1 MKINEHN
8 FIVLL
13 QAGKEDA
20 LHYVIDLYLPII
32 KGVIVKTLGPLNKN
46 DLSTDCYNEV
56 LLLIW
61 KNAKKF
67 TGEPQDF
74 KKWVCAIAKYKAVD
88 YIRSELRKKK
98 NLSVQLDESVNELA
112 YYNKMLLEEHENIN
126 AILSKLKPVDQKIF
140 IMKYLLDFDS
150 AEIAR
155 QLEMTKSAID
165 NRLYHGKKKLKKSL
179 GGIQIEEI
187 I

>member
-13 QAGKEDA
+13 QAGKEEA
-20 LHYVIDLYLPII
+20 LDYVIDHYLPLI

-46 DLSTDCYNEV
+46 DLCTDCYNEV

-67 TGEPQDF
+67 TGEPNDF
-74 KKWVCAIAKYKAVD
+74 KKWVCVIAKYKAVD
-88 YIRSELRKKK
+88 FIRTELRKKE
-98 NLSVQLDESVNELA
+98 NLSLQSDFSADELTYQN
-112 YYNKMLLEEHENIN
+112 NMLLEEHENIY
-126 AILSKLKPVDQKIF
+126 AILSKLKLVDQKIF

-150 AEIAR
+150 EEIAR
-155 QLEMTKSAID
+155 QLHMTKSAID

-179 GGIQIEEI
+179 GGIQIEETI
-187 I
+187 

>member
-1 MKINEHN
+1 MKINEQN
-8 FIVLL
+8 FIAHL
-13 QAGKEDA
+13 QAGKEEA
-20 LHYVIDLYLPII
+20 LDYVIKLYLPII
-32 KGVIVKTLGPLNKN
+32 KGVIVKTLGPFNKN

-67 TGEPQDF
+67 TGKPADF
-74 KKWVCAIAKYKAVD
+74 KKWVSVIAKYKAVD
-88 YIRSELRKKK
+88 YIRTEMRKKDSLSLQS
-98 NLSVQLDESVNELA
+98 NLSAHELT
-112 YYNKMLLEEHENIN
+112 YHNNMLLEEHENIY
-126 AILSKLKPVDQKIF
+126 AMLSKLKPVDQKIF

>member
-1 MKINEHN
+1 MKINEQN
-8 FIVLL
+8 FITLL
-13 QAGKEDA
+13 QAGKEEA
-20 LHYVIDLYLPII
+20 LDYVIDHYLPLI
-32 KGVIVKTLGPLNKN
+32 KGVVVKTLGPLNKN

-98 NLSVQLDESVNELA
+98 NLSVQLDESVNTD
-112 YYNKMLLEEHENIN
+112 KIIENTIYTAGVGVKVHMYDRN
-126 AILSKLKPVDQKIF
+126 
-140 IMKYLLDFDS
+140 FDLVPR
-150 AEIAR
+150 E
-155 QLEMTKSAID
+155 D
-165 NRLYHGKKKLKKSL
+165 Y
-179 GGIQIEEI
+179 
-187 I
+187 

>member
-1 MKINEHN
+1 MKINEQN
-8 FIVLL
+8 FIALL
-13 QAGKEDA
+13 QAGKEEA
-20 LHYVIDLYLPII
+20 LDYVIDHYLPLI
-32 KGVIVKTLGPLNKN
+32 KGVVVKTLGPLNKN
-46 DLSTDCYNEV
+46 DLTNECCNEI

-67 TGEPQDF
+67 IGEPMDF
-74 KKWVCAIAKYKAVD
+74 QKWVCVIAKYKAVD
-88 YIRSELRKKK
+88 YIRSEMRKKE
-98 NLSVQLDESVNELA
+98 NLTQQLDFTTHELT
-112 YYNKMLLEEHENIN
+112 YQNNMLLEEHESIY
-126 AILSKLKPVDQKIF
+126 AIISKLKPVDQKIF

-150 AEIAR
+150 EEIAR
-155 QLEMTKSAID
+155 QLQMTKSAID

>member
-13 QAGKEDA
+13 QAGKEEA
-20 LHYVIDLYLPII
+20 LHYVIDLYLPLI

-46 DLSTDCYNEV
+46 DLCTDCYNEV

-67 TGEPQDF
+67 TGEPTDF
-74 KKWVCAIAKYKAVD
+74 QKWVCVIAKYKAVD
-88 YIRSELRKKK
+88 YIRTELRKKES
-98 NLSVQLDESVNELA
+98 LSLQSDLSAHELT
-112 YYNKMLLEEHENIN
+112 YYNNMLLEEHENIY
-126 AILSKLKPVDQKIF
+126 AMLSKLKPVDQKIF

-150 AEIAR
+150 GEIAR
-155 QLEMTKSAID
+155 QLQMTKSAID

-179 GGIQIEEI
+179 GGIQIEETI
-187 I
+187 